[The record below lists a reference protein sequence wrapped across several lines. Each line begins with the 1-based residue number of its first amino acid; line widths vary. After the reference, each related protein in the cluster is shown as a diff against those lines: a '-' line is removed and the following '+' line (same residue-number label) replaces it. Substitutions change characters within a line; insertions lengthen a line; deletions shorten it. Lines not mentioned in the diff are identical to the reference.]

1 MAKRG
6 PKPKKLVDTT
16 WSGDFAYALG
26 LLATDGCL
34 AKTQTLIDLTSKDKE
49 QLQNFNKCIGLS
61 LKIAKKNVGYENEAW
76 RVQIKNRIFYD
87 FLISIGFTPAK
98 SRTINK
104 ISIPD
109 EYFFDFLRGCF
120 DGDGSFYSY
129 WDTRWRSS
137 FMFYTS
143 FVSASRPFILWIR
156 KEIQSRIS
164 IKGHLGSAKKKNIY
178 YQLKYAKGESLQ
190 LIEKM
195 YENPK
200 SLYLTRKKLK
210 IDKALAIMYG
220 SNKCLTK

>member
-16 WSGDFAYALG
+16 WSGDFAYSLG

-34 AKTQTLIDLTSKDKE
+34 ARTQTLVDLTSKDKE
-49 QLQNFNKCIGLS
+49 QLQNFNKCIGLN
-61 LKIAKKNVGYENEAW
+61 LKIAKKNTGYENEAW

-98 SRTINK
+98 SRTIKK
-104 ISIPD
+104 ISIPS

-129 WDTRWRSS
+129 WDTRWKSS

-156 KEIQSRIS
+156 KEIQNRIN

-200 SLYLTRKKLK
+200 GLYLTRKKLK